1 MVRIHRTILLVSV
14 LWGINAQAK
23 ILPYQISCNINKPYH
38 RVQQVQGA
46 VITVSR
52 NNGVCRVSVKSTTG
66 ESLLDESAYG
76 IQVSQVMP
84 FGQPLN
90 DSIVIQIDGNP
101 DTVYVLSLGSH
112 PSISA
117 TIKNGYGFWLQDG
130 CTPNRW
136 YLWTADAAFQ
146 GDPELIDI
154 YHFDVIVPEVALDLA
169 NGKLVDVT
177 PLCKPLF
184 DRRIAQARK
193 QLSPGRLSQF
203 KKGIGST
210 ESRNQT
216 KGELLSIAFA
226 YLYTGR
232 AKEARK
238 VVEDFWPN
246 DKRDEVFNWMSHKRA
261 QGITSK
267 LLTISPLTSCSQ

>member
-1 MVRIHRTILLVSV
+1 MIHIQRTILLVSILFGV
-14 LWGINAQAK
+14 SADAK
-23 ILPYQISCNINKPYH
+23 ILPYKMSCDTSKPYH
-38 RVQQVQGA
+38 RIEQLHGA
-46 VITVSR
+46 VITVYR
-52 NNGVCRVSVKSTTG
+52 NNNICRVSVESTTG

-76 IQVSQVMP
+76 IQVSQVIP
-84 FGQPLN
+84 FGQPLR

-101 DTVYVLSLGSH
+101 DTVYVLSLGRH
-112 PSISA
+112 PSIAAS
-117 TIKNGYGFWLQDG
+117 IKNGYGFWLQDG

-154 YHFDVIVPEVALDLA
+154 YHFDLIVPEVALDLA
-169 NGKLVDVT
+169 NGKLVDAT

-184 DRRIAQARK
+184 DSRIAQTKK
-193 QLSPGRLSQF
+193 QLSPERLLQF
-203 KKGIGST
+203 KKGIGSM

-232 AKEARK
+232 TKEARR
-238 VVEDFWPN
+238 VVKDSWPN

-261 QGITSK
+261 KGITSNF
-267 LLTISPLTSCSQ
+267 PQ

>member
-1 MVRIHRTILLVSV
+1 MVQIQRTILLIS
-14 LWGINAQAK
+14 LLFGINAGAK
-23 ILPYQISCNINKPYH
+23 TLPYKMSCDISKPYH
-38 RVQQVQGA
+38 RVEQLHQA

-52 NNGVCRVSVKSTTG
+52 NNNICRVSVESTTG

-76 IQVSQVMP
+76 IQVSQVIP
-84 FGQPLN
+84 FGQPLQ

-101 DTVYVLSLGSH
+101 DTVYVVSLGRH

-130 CTPNRW
+130 CTPKRW

-146 GDPELIDI
+146 NDPELIDI
-154 YHFDVIVPEVALDLA
+154 YHFDLIVPEVALDLA

-184 DRRIAQARK
+184 DSRIAQIKK
-193 QLSPGRLSQF
+193 QLLPKRLSQF
-203 KKGIGST
+203 KKRVGST
-210 ESRNQT
+210 ESRNRT

-232 AKEARK
+232 SNEARK

-246 DKRDEVFNWMSHKRA
+246 DKRDEIFNWMSHKRA
-261 QGITSK
+261 KGITSN
-267 LLTISPLTSCSQ
+267 LSQ